1 MAWSV
6 CSCVRSLWLTACSCN
21 SSSSACSDAM
31 GSGHWPLKLDFGKLR
46 LGNVCWGGGG
56 AGDALSGRVDA
67 PGGLDVTDCSVALTD
82 GNTGCIDHCGRVS
95 ACWPLQHRSK
105 VNTRCTR
112 EERWYTQITVTCWLG
127 VAANLQTTLL
137 PLHTHVGCCV
147 HIPVGE

>member
-1 MAWSV
+1 MERNGW
-6 CSCVRSLWLTACSCN
+6 
-21 SSSSACSDAM
+21 
-31 GSGHWPLKLDFGKLR
+31 
-46 LGNVCWGGGG
+46 GG

-95 ACWPLQHRSK
+95 AYWPLQHRSK

-137 PLHTHVGCCV
+137 PLHTRRMLCAHTSG
-147 HIPVGE
+147 

>member
-1 MAWSV
+1 ME
-6 CSCVRSLWLTACSCN
+6 RSGW
-21 SSSSACSDAM
+21 
-31 GSGHWPLKLDFGKLR
+31 
-46 LGNVCWGGGG
+46 GG

-112 EERWYTQITVTCWLG
+112 EGLRGMVTGAPSLPVTRASHSSWEGENTPPKNDTTIAMLIVMGREAVG
-127 VAANLQTTLL
+127 VGSGGVML
-137 PLHTHVGCCV
+137 
-147 HIPVGE
+147 